1 MYAKGYGPLW
11 LFLWLIGWAF
21 QVTILYIYKDGDVE
35 QVTEMKRRLPHT
47 LKSTTGPL
55 RLLLGLLPTSGN
67 IVREAAAWQFSV
79 LAFAIAF
86 FVLTRFV
93 FFLTPAWLFLILLLL
108 AIFAYGAILRM

>member
-21 QVTILYIYKDGDVE
+21 QVTILYIYKNGDAE

-47 LKSTTGPL
+47 LKLTTAPV
-55 RLLLGLLPTSGN
+55 RLLLGLLPISGS
-67 IVREAAAWQFSV
+67 IVQEAAVWQFSV
-79 LAFAIAF
+79 LVFAIVF

-108 AIFAYGAILRM
+108 TIFAYGAMTRM